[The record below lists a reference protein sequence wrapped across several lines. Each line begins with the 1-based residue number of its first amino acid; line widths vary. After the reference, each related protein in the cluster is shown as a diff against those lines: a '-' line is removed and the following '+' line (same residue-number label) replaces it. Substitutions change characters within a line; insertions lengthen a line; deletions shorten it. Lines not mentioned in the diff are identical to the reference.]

1 MSGFPGDR
9 RIETLN
15 AKIERE
21 LFAHGACLV
30 GFANVGNLSAMTGG
44 LPRAVSIAVA
54 LDPAVIQGISQ
65 GPTREYFAEYKRVN
79 ELLADLCERAAG
91 ILTKLG
97 KEARVI
103 EPTTAHF
110 DQRTLCVPLQHKTIA
125 TRAGLGW
132 IGKSALL
139 ITKRYG
145 PALRLSSVLTD
156 AEFTTGNPV
165 DTSYCG
171 DCRRCVDAC
180 PAGAIIGSDW
190 SPGAPRESLCN
201 VFVCC
206 DAVKG
211 MAGRQGIDAT
221 ICGICINVCPWTQKY
236 LAGEFNR
243 KEIRQ
248 ELKIA
253 EAVTDADIERARTLF
268 SEYGK
273 SLGFH
278 LAFQHFDEELKNLPG
293 DYVRPKGCLLL
304 AECKG
309 QVAGCVALRP
319 LEEKICE
326 MKRLYVKPEFRG
338 LGIGRVLAEAIIAQA
353 RELGYSLMRLDTVP
367 SMEAAWTLY
376 ASLGFEPTSPYR
388 YNPIEGAMFMELKLG
403 PVHGS

>member
-1 MSGFPGDR
+1 
-9 RIETLN
+9 
-15 AKIERE
+15 
-21 LFAHGACLV
+21 
-30 GFANVGNLSAMTGG
+30 MTHG
-44 LPRAVSIAVA
+44 LPRAVSIAAA

-65 GPTREYFAEYKRVN
+65 GPTREYFAEYKRAN
-79 ELLADLCERAAG
+79 ELLADLCRRAAG

-97 KEARVI
+97 SHALAV
-103 EPTTAHF
+103 EPTTAYF
-110 DQRTLCVPLQHKTIA
+110 DKRTLSMPIQHKTIA

-156 AEFTTGNPV
+156 AELATGEPV
-165 DTSYCG
+165 DASNCG

-180 PAGAIIGSDW
+180 PAKAIAGNHW
-190 SPGAPRESLCN
+190 SAGVPRESLCN

-221 ICGICINVCPWTQKY
+221 ICGICINACPWTQKY
-236 LAGEFNR
+236 LAREFNR
-243 KEIRQ
+243 KEIGR
-248 ELKIA
+248 EMKIA
-253 EAVTDADIERARTLF
+253 EVVTDSDIERARTLF
-268 SEYGK
+268 SEYGD

-293 DYVRPKGCLLL
+293 DYVRPRGCLLL

-338 LGIGRVLAEAIIAQA
+338 LGIGRALAGAIIARA
-353 RELGYSLMRLDTVP
+353 RELGYCLMRLDTVP

-376 ASLGFEPTSPYR
+376 ASLGFEPTHAYR
-388 YNPIEGAMFMELKLG
+388 YNPIEGAVFMELKLG
-403 PVHGS
+403 